1 MAVECEEL
9 QCQSLEARMC
19 SGPFWALLGGVI
31 WSLPLAHLSL
41 GPPRYKR
48 KGPGKPG
55 PLSGSGDGQLSVLQ
69 PNTINV
75 LAEKLK
81 ESQKDLSIPLSI
93 KTSSGAAS
101 PAVAVPTHPQP
112 SPTPSNE
119 STDTASEIGSAF
131 NSPLRSPIRSA
142 NPTRPSSPVTSHI
155 SKVLF
160 GEDDSL
166 LRVDC
171 IRYNRAVRDLGP
183 VISTGLL
190 HLAEDGVLSPL
201 ALTGGPGTG
210 SLTTWPEEGGG
221 QVTAKRPAL

>member
-1 MAVECEEL
+1 MYSSHAGF
-9 QCQSLEARMC
+9 SH
-19 SGPFWALLGGVI
+19 
-31 WSLPLAHLSL
+31 LAHFLSSPL
-41 GPPRYKR
+41 WLHRYKR
-48 KGPGKPG
+48 KGTGKPG
-55 PLSGSGDGQLSVLQ
+55 SLSNSADGQLSVLQ

-93 KTSSGAAS
+93 KTSSGAGS
-101 PAVAVPTHPQP
+101 PAVAVPTHSQP

-201 ALTGGPGTG
+201 ALTGGPWADSLLLGAPRREVGG
-210 SLTTWPEEGGG
+210 S
-221 QVTAKRPAL
+221 QVTMKCPVL